1 MSNELMSLGPDPDEI
16 DPTDSVPR
24 HDDPIDLRP
33 DLSRIGIVEIEK
45 GVCEDTYENRQLLRR
60 NEFNW
65 DAVYD
70 NSGRPTGLIAA
81 RSIESSRERRLL
93 SLVEKKPL
101 LSEPNNTNSDFLTGV
116 DLMADDAAYK
126 LCPPWVVGA
135 TRAWIKEQ
143 EQGGPKSSK
152 RAPLG
157 LPARCR
163 IVKPDGIR
171 CQLWFSG
178 RIKDDGLCRIH
189 LKTIRRPGADVE
201 RARLKLIQGA
211 PYAVDKLEQLMETA
225 VSEPVALK
233 AATEILDR
241 AGVRGGTE
249 LDVGIDVTDSRPAHV
264 IVAERLQRLAQGA
277 TMIAGAL
284 GDQHRVIDA
293 EIVVT
298 EDSEST
304 DEKKDKTD

>member
-1 MSNELMSLGPDPDEI
+1 MSNEISLGPDPEEI
-16 DPTDSVPR
+16 DPTDSIPR
-24 HDDPIDLRP
+24 HDDPLDLRP

-93 SLVEKKPL
+93 SLAEKKPL
-101 LSEPNNTNSDFLTGV
+101 LSDPNNNNSDFVTGV
-116 DLMADDAAYK
+116 DLLADDAAYK
-126 LCPPWVVGA
+126 LCPPWVIGA
-135 TRAWIKEQ
+135 TRAYIKEQ
-143 EQGGPKSSK
+143 EDGGPKSDK

-163 IVKPDGIR
+163 IVKPDGLR
-171 CQLWFSG
+171 CQLWHSG
-178 RIKDDGLCRIH
+178 RLKDDGLCRIH

-201 RARLKLIQGA
+201 RARMKLIQAA

-225 VSEPVALK
+225 ASEPVALK

-241 AGVRGGTE
+241 AGVRGGVE
-249 LDVGIDVTDSRPAHV
+249 LDVGIDVQDSRPAHV
-264 IVAERLQRLAQGA
+264 IVAERLQRLAEGA
-277 TMIAGAL
+277 TAIAGVL
-284 GDQHRVIDA
+284 GQENKVIDA
-293 EIVVT
+293 EIV
-298 EDSEST
+298 EDSTT
-304 DEKKDKTD
+304 DGEEVTDDPGNK

>member
-1 MSNELMSLGPDPDEI
+1 MSTEISLGPDPEEI
-16 DPTDSVPR
+16 DPTDSIPR
-24 HDDPIDLRP
+24 HDDPLDLRP

-93 SLVEKKPL
+93 SLAEKKPL

-116 DLMADDAAYK
+116 DLLADDAAYK
-126 LCPPWVVGA
+126 LCPPWVIGA
-135 TRAWIKEQ
+135 TRAYIKEQ
-143 EQGGPKSSK
+143 ENGGPKSNK

-157 LPARCR
+157 LPSRCR
-163 IVKPDGIR
+163 IVKPDGLR
-171 CQLWFSG
+171 CQLWHSG
-178 RIKDDGLCRIH
+178 RLKDDGLCRIH

-201 RARLKLIQGA
+201 RARLKLVQAA

-225 VSEPVALK
+225 ISEPVALK

-241 AGVRGGTE
+241 AGVRGGVE

-264 IVAERLQRLAQGA
+264 IVAERLQRLAEGA

-284 GDQHRVIDA
+284 GQEHRVIDA
-293 EIVVT
+293 EIV
-298 EDSEST
+298 EDSTTE
-304 DEKKDKTD
+304 EKKTDDPGTN

>member
-1 MSNELMSLGPDPDEI
+1 MSKEISLGPDPEEI
-16 DPTDSVPR
+16 DPTDSIPR
-24 HDDPIDLRP
+24 HDDPLDLRP

-93 SLVEKKPL
+93 SLAEKKPL
-101 LSEPNNTNSDFLTGV
+101 LSDPNNTNSDFVTGV
-116 DLMADDAAYK
+116 DLLADDAAFK
-126 LCPPWVVGA
+126 LCPPWVIGA
-135 TRAWIKEQ
+135 TRAYIKEQ
-143 EQGGPKSSK
+143 EQGGPKSDK

-163 IVKPDGIR
+163 IVKPDGLR
-171 CQLWFSG
+171 CQLWHSG
-178 RIKDDGLCRIH
+178 RLKDDGLCRIH

-201 RARLKLIQGA
+201 RARLKLVQAA

-241 AGVRGGTE
+241 AGVRGGVE

-264 IVAERLQRLAQGA
+264 VVAERLQRLAEGA

-284 GDQHRVIDA
+284 GENHRVIDA
-293 EIVVT
+293 EIV
-298 EDSEST
+298 EDSTTE
-304 DEKKDKTD
+304 EKKTDDSGSN

>member
-1 MSNELMSLGPDPDEI
+1 MSNEISLGPDPEEI
-16 DPTDSVPR
+16 DPTDSIPR
-24 HDDPIDLRP
+24 HDDPLDLRP
-33 DLSRIGIVEIEK
+33 DLSRIGIMEIEK
-45 GVCEDTYENRQLLRR
+45 GVCEDTFENRQLLRR

-101 LSEPNNTNSDFLTGV
+101 LSDPNNTNSDFITGV
-116 DLMADDAAYK
+116 DLLADDAAFK
-126 LCPPWVVGA
+126 LCPPWVIGA
-135 TRAWIKEQ
+135 TRAYIKEQ
-143 EQGGPKSSK
+143 DNGGPKSDK

-157 LPARCR
+157 LPGRCR
-163 IVKPDGIR
+163 IVKPDSVR
-171 CQLWFSG
+171 CQLWHSG
-178 RIKDDGLCRIH
+178 RIKDDGLCRVH

-201 RARLKLIQGA
+201 RARMKLVQAA

-241 AGVRGGTE
+241 AGVRGGVE
-249 LDVGIDVTDSRPAHV
+249 LDVGIDVQDSRPAHV
-264 IVAERLQRLAQGA
+264 IVAERLQRLADGA
-277 TMIAGAL
+277 AAVAGAL
-284 GDQHRVIDA
+284 GQENQVIDA
-293 EIVVT
+293 EIV
-298 EDSEST
+298 EDSTIGEKST
-304 DEKKDKTD
+304 DDPGTN